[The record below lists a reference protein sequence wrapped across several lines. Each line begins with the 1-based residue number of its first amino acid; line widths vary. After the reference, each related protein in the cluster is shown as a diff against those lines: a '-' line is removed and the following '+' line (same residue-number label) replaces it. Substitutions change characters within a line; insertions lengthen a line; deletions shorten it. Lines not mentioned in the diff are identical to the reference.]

1 MRIVAW
7 ALLVITVFAGLLIAY
22 SLYAAELNITQA
34 EVRVVPA
41 GDMVTQFQ
49 GLHRAVQERAL
60 LGKAFQEG
68 PADDPDAYEFHI
80 YTVNLRNN
88 GFIPADWV
96 RLDVLPQPG
105 AVLQSDGESAG
116 FVPAMSPGEIQL
128 AVLAQ
133 RGASPSRQLS
143 LTYFIWSRSY
153 NLPVVIPEASL

>member
-1 MRIVAW
+1 MRVVAW
-7 ALLVITVFAGLLIAY
+7 ALLVITICAGLLIAY
-22 SLYAAELNITQA
+22 SLYAAELKVIQA

-41 GDMVTQFQ
+41 AGMVTQFQ

-68 PADDPDAYEFHI
+68 PADDPTAYDFHI
-80 YTVNLRNN
+80 YTVHLRNN

-105 AVLQSDGESAG
+105 AVLQSDGEGAG
-116 FVPAMSPGEIQL
+116 YVPAMSPGEIQL
-128 AVLAQ
+128 VVLAQ
-133 RGASPSRQLS
+133 RGANPARQLS

-153 NLPVVIPEASL
+153 NLPVIIPE